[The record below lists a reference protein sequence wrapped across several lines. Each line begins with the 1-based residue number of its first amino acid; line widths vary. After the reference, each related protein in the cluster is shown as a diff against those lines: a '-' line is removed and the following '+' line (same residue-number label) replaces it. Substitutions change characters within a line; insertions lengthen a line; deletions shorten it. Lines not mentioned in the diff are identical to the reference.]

1 MNPIPIS
8 AVVGTR
14 PNFMKMAP
22 ILEEIRRH
30 PRFSARLIH
39 TGQHYSAE
47 MSDSFFRDLGMP
59 MPDINLQ
66 VGSGS
71 HTAQTAGVML
81 KLEAEFA
88 EHRPGLVLVV
98 GDVNFT
104 MAASLVAVKS
114 GISVAHVEAGLRSF
128 DRRMPEEINRLVTDA
143 IADYLFASEPAGV
156 TNLRAEG
163 VPPEKIFLVGNV
175 MIDTLLKFRDRAIS
189 GGILQRLGLE
199 PGHYA
204 VATLHRPSNVDD
216 PASLAGLVRML
227 SSLAERLPV
236 VFPVHPRTMARIE
249 STGIPHPG
257 LQLLP
262 PQGYLDFLGLTSQAR
277 LVLTDSG
284 GVQEETTILRIPC
297 LTLRENTERPVTIQ
311 QGTNQLAGT
320 DPEKVFSMAL
330 RILDAPPPASQVP
343 EFWDGRASCRILDV
357 LEELFG

>member
-1 MNPIPIS
+1 MNPLQIS
-8 AVVGTR
+8 AVVGAR

-66 VGSGS
+66 VGSGT
-71 HTAQTAGVML
+71 HTTQTAGVML

-88 EHRPGLVLVV
+88 EHKPGLVLVV
-98 GDVNFT
+98 GDVNST
-104 MAASLVAVKS
+104 MAASLVAVKL
-114 GISVAHVEAGLRSF
+114 GIPVAHVEAGLRSF

-163 VPPEKIFLVGNV
+163 VPAEKIFLVGNV

-189 GGILQRLGLE
+189 GDILQRLGLE
-199 PGHYA
+199 SGRYA

-297 LTLRENTERPVTIQ
+297 LTLRENTERPVTIE

-320 DPEKVFSMAL
+320 DPDKVFSMAL

-343 EFWDGRASCRILDV
+343 EFWDGRASCRILDA
-357 LEELFG
+357 LENLFG